1 MRLPL
6 ACTLVAAVAVASGC
20 GGEDEPRAA
29 KAPAPV
35 RLAVT
40 TPSDT
45 STVQAE
51 SVELRGTVA
60 PEGAEVLVMGEPA
73 AVSGGAFTAEV
84 ALEPGANVI
93 DVMATAR
100 NRGAAMTAVRV
111 GREVLIKVPDV
122 AGLTVEDAQARLD
135 DAGLEL
141 EVEQGG
147 GLLEDI
153 IPGDP
158 AVCDQQP
165 EAGEEVR
172 RGTAVRAVVAK
183 SC

>member
-1 MRLPL
+1 MRFPL
-6 ACTLVAAVAVASGC
+6 ACTCIAVVVVSGC

-35 RLAVT
+35 KLSIT
-40 TPSDT
+40 TPADT

-51 SVELRGTVA
+51 SVEIRGKVA
-60 PEGAEVLVMGEPA
+60 PQGADVQVMGRDA
-73 AVSGGAFTAEV
+73 TVSGGEFSAEV

-100 NRGAAMTAVRV
+100 NRGAAMTAIRV
-111 GREVLIKVPDV
+111 GREVPVEVPDLD
-122 AGLTVEDAQARLD
+122 GLTVEEAQGRIA

-141 EVEQGG
+141 EVERGG

-153 IPGDP
+153 LPGEP
-158 AVCDQQP
+158 GVCEQQP
-165 EAGEEVR
+165 EAGAEVR
-172 RGTAVRAVVAK
+172 RGTTVRAVAAK